1 MQIKKYLFMRRG
13 EMMVELLISISIVVV
28 SLLGIFTL
36 VNRAL
41 SLNRVNA
48 EQYIATYLASEG
60 IEVAKNIF
68 DRGFLL
74 ESANNPGSKEFY
86 SATDF
91 AALAPGVYQVNF
103 DSKTFTPA
111 CSFPVGG
118 PTEGAVRKLFKPESG
133 CGDFIQFDESAGGI
147 YGYNLGTSALITKFK
162 RLIIIDAPDEYNVL
176 GNYKDLPA
184 PLEFRITSAVG
195 WESRG
200 GSFVVQL
207 QDHFL
212 PWRIP

>member
-1 MQIKKYLFMRRG
+1 
-13 EMMVELLISISIVVV
+13 MVELLISISIVVV

-60 IEVAKNIF
+60 IEVSKNIF
-68 DRGFLL
+68 DKGFLD
-74 ESANNPGSKEFY
+74 ATPGSNEFY
-86 SATDF
+86 SVNDF
-91 AALAPGVYQVNF
+91 TSLASGVYQVNF
-103 DSKTFTPA
+103 DSQTFTPV
-111 CSFPVGG
+111 CSSPVGE
-118 PTEGAVRKLFKPESG
+118 PTEGAVRKLFKLGSG
-133 CGDFIQFDESAGGI
+133 CGDFIQFDESAGGV

-195 WESRG
+195 WESRE